1 MISEMWSRS
10 LAACCIDS
18 LRSCGRRE
26 GYHRRGAETQ
36 CGLRPQPKS
45 RLTAET
51 LTRGKALCVF
61 RPLRLGAGLRVL
73 SELCGKSFSP
83 RRAQRS
89 RRRQLRDPSP
99 QVFEYRLERQVR
111 FLCPLTECRQVF
123 RILLQAQPHGVIDDL
138 GNRSLSLGSLDSQS
152 PVEQRIEING
162 RSFLQ
167 ASHKGYIV
175 QKRYTV
181 KTLLA
186 TQEFQQ
192 LPLLNC
198 LDSQGTGLVEL

>member
-1 MISEMWSRS
+1 
-10 LAACCIDS
+10 
-18 LRSCGRRE
+18 
-26 GYHRRGAETQ
+26 
-36 CGLRPQPKS
+36 
-45 RLTAET
+45 
-51 LTRGKALCVF
+51 
-61 RPLRLGAGLRVL
+61 
-73 SELCGKSFSP
+73 
-83 RRAQRS
+83 
-89 RRRQLRDPSP
+89 
-99 QVFEYRLERQVR
+99 
-111 FLCPLTECRQVF
+111 
-123 RILLQAQPHGVIDDL
+123 VIDDL